1 MYIRNLKICNHVAV
15 AVTTDSTLTIMPTSV
30 TTTVNEA
37 TTVTE
42 SSITVTAT
50 EPSITTTVTEPS
62 PNDTDILNDEGEA
75 FNFYKMC
82 VCIC

>member
-37 TTVTE
+37 ITVTE
-42 SSITVTAT
+42 SSITATA
-50 EPSITTTVTEPS
+50 TEPS